1 MPSTSP
7 AFSAESLGSA
17 AFRARYGLRYAYV
30 AGAMYRG
37 VASPALVVRMGRA
50 GCIGYLGTGG
60 MPLEWIASALA
71 EVARGL
77 PRGEPWGANL
87 LANYTDPAMED
98 RTVDLLL
105 DSGVRHIEAAAFM
118 QMTPALVRFRLAGL
132 SRDAQGR
139 VRCAHKVLAK
149 VSRPEV
155 AQAFMRPAP
164 QGIVAKLLAQG
175 LVTPLQAALACE
187 VPMAHDICVEADS
200 GGHTDGGVA
209 TVLMPAMLRLRERV
223 CAEFAY
229 AEPVCMGLAG
239 GIGAPEA
246 AAAAFVMGADFILT
260 GSINQCTADAGMSE
274 DVKDML
280 QQMDVQDTDYAPA
293 GDMFETGARVQ
304 VLRRGVFFPVRANK
318 LYALFTHYDSL
329 DEIPGKLA
337 RQVQDSYFKRSFA
350 QVWEQTQD
358 YLRDHGQEALIA
370 KAEAHP
376 KQKMALVFRWYFGH
390 STAAAFAGRREDR
403 VDYQVQTGPALGA
416 FNQWVKGTPLE
427 SWRARHADEIGI
439 KLMAGTARHLGER
452 FGALLAAGAPGS
464 NQQ

>member
-1 MPSTSP
+1 M
-7 AFSAESLGSA
+7 AEQLGSA
-17 AFRARYGLRYAYV
+17 VFRARHGLRYAYV

-37 VASPALVVRMGRA
+37 VASTALVVRMGQA

-60 MPLEWIASALA
+60 MPLAWIESALA
-71 EVARGL
+71 EVARSL
-77 PRGEPWGANL
+77 PEGQPWGANL
-87 LANYTDPAMED
+87 LANYSDPQMED

-105 DSGVRHIEAAAFM
+105 RAGVQRVEAAAFM
-118 QMTPALVRFRLAGL
+118 QMTPALVRWRLAGL
-132 SRDAQGR
+132 RREADGR
-139 VRCAHKVLAK
+139 VRCAHHVLAK

-155 AQAFMRPAP
+155 AEAFMRPAP
-164 QGIVAKLLAQG
+164 EGVVAKLLAQG
-175 LVTPLQAALACE
+175 MVTPLQAELARQ

-209 TVLMPAMLRLRERV
+209 SVLMSAMLRLRERV

-229 AEPVCMGLAG
+229 AEPVCLGLAG

-280 QQMDVQDTDYAPA
+280 QQMNVQDTDYAPA

-304 VLRRGVFFPVRANK
+304 VLRRGVFFPVRANR
-318 LYALFTHYDSL
+318 LYALFTQYDSL
-329 DEIPGKLA
+329 DEIPEKLA

-350 QVWEQTQD
+350 QVWAETQD
-358 YLRDHGQEALIA
+358 YLREQGQEALIA
-370 KAEAHP
+370 KAESHP

-427 SWRARHADEIGI
+427 PWRARHADAIGI
-439 KLMAGTARHLGER
+439 KLMTETAHYLGER
-452 FGALLAAGAPGS
+452 FGALLAAGTPGG
-464 NQQ
+464 NKQQ